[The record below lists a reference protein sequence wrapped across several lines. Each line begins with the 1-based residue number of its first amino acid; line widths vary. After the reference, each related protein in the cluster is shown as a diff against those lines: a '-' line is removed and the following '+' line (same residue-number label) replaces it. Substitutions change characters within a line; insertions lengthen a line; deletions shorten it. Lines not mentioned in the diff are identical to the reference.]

1 MDVQMQ
7 PPKVRLEMAH
17 VLRANC
23 CRMIQRF
30 LQLAKDG
37 VDAFEASTATKSPL
51 IAVLDVA
58 RWRRHLKPDS
68 VVFADTTGTES
79 IKKAKVAP
87 PIAAKPAI
95 DSRLDLY
102 T

>member
-1 MDVQMQ
+1 MRLRREQ
-7 PPKVRLEMAH
+7 PRGFSM
-17 VLRANC
+17 
-23 CRMIQRF
+23 
-30 LQLAKDG
+30 
-37 VDAFEASTATKSPL
+37 STATKSPL

-95 DSRLDLY
+95 DSRPDS
-102 T
+102 